1 MRQLIA
7 RMPGAKAEQDC
18 QVHADFTVQLH
29 MRGKRQREV
38 KCMLITSSSFE
49 LDSRRNYPSLSTL
62 DPPMHITI
70 DEAQAFRLPYDALP
84 LVIWRDRKAIWTKYW
99 GVIHMGDPF
108 QPHGASPHPAMQAL
122 LSQLYDRAPGIRNPE
137 ISFVPPAKYLNFI
150 NTRGSAGE
158 VPPWSPPLSDELTL
172 KQFCQCVNLAANSPG
187 TARAMT
193 VAETLGLGQSFPAL
207 MIPSTVRLHPLAYAP
222 MILCGYTGGITVS
235 QGAQIRIGCLHPVQ
249 IHQTAAGLR
258 SLPTLD
264 GLEVAGYLV

>member
-1 MRQLIA
+1 MRYRSVSYLAGQEGHL
-7 RMPGAKAEQDC
+7 D
-18 QVHADFTVQLH
+18 QVL
-29 MRGKRQREV
+29 
-38 KCMLITSSSFE
+38 
-49 LDSRRNYPSLSTL
+49 
-62 DPPMHITI
+62 
-70 DEAQAFRLPYDALP
+70 
-84 LVIWRDRKAIWTKYW
+84 

-137 ISFVPPAKYLNFI
+137 ISFVPPAKYLNVI
-150 NTRGSAGE
+150 NKRESAGE

-207 MIPSTVRLHPLAYAP
+207 MIPFTVRLHPLAYAP

-264 GLEVAGYLV
+264 GGEVAGYLWFDSSRLGKRSSMRDISPWLGTIEAVLAYLFWAN